1 MLCSAISA
9 VVYGMLGLLCRNTSA
24 PVGATVTTTGLLFQA
39 LGRRNAAGAPAGV
52 AMEASLWNDRRAG
65 QAGQRRDD
73 QLAQCGQVVAALL
86 DDDRR
91 GQLSQARRRLPVP
104 VGAHLE
110 RALRIR
116 CGGVQAERDDEGLSA
131 VGPHVIAE
139 HVHGAQ
145 PSRVA

>member
-1 MLCSAISA
+1 
-9 VVYGMLGLLCRNTSA
+9 MLGLLCRNTSA

-39 LGRRNAAGAPAGV
+39 LGRWNAARAPAGV
-52 AMEASLWNDRRAG
+52 AMDASLWNARRPG

-73 QLAQCGQVVAALL
+73 QLAQRGQVVAALL
-86 DDDRR
+86 DDDR
-91 GQLSQARRRLPVP
+91 GARLPQVPRPLPVP

-116 CGGVQAERDDEGLSA
+116 CGGVQAEGDDEGLSA
-131 VGPHVIAE
+131 VCPQVIAE
-139 HVHGAQ
+139 QVHGAQ